1 MQYLH
6 TRFLIGF
13 KKDSIHYEIGLHGN
27 HLIKLFLKYY
37 INTLLHSLLL
47 LLFEI
52 RIQLRKKLTEERGK
66 HILKI
71 VLLNQI
77 RCKGKKK

>member
-6 TRFLIGF
+6 IRFLIGF
-13 KKDSIHYEIGLHGN
+13 KKIAAIYYEIGLHGN

-52 RIQLRKKLTEERGK
+52 RIQLRRKITEERGK
-66 HILKI
+66 HILKMFY
-71 VLLNQI
+71 
-77 RCKGKKK
+77 